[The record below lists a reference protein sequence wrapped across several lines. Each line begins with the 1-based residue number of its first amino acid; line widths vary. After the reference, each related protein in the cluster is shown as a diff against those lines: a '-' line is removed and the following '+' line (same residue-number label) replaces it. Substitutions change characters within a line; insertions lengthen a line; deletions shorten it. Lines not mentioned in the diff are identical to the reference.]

1 MSDPTDYARGPEVIM
16 HARRFNLGAALVASG
31 IAAAFLF
38 GSAGEAQAQIRAGVE
53 GGMAYR
59 SSDPKLD
66 PGMAAGAHAEIKLV
80 PMLSIGPYFLWYS
93 LNPKDSVA
101 GVANTAFHTWG
112 GRVRFTL
119 PLPGS
124 SFRPFAYAGLGRTGV
139 SYPGEFATQAAYTAS
154 PIAAD
159 ITKREGW
166 FLEVP
171 IGLGLGYQILRVVQL
186 SADFALR
193 PGFSFKGEAYEGDKA
208 YDKPTMGLSFLLGA
222 AIDI

>member
-1 MSDPTDYARGPEVIM
+1 MSGLNDYARAPEVIM

-31 IAAAFLF
+31 IGAAFLF
-38 GSAGEAQAQIRAGVE
+38 GFSGQAQAQVRAGVE
-53 GGMAYR
+53 AGMAYR
-59 SSDPKLD
+59 SSQPKHD
-66 PGMAAGAHAEIKLV
+66 PGLAAGAHAEFKLV
-80 PMLSIGPYFLWYS
+80 PMLSVGPYFLWYS
-93 LNPKDSVA
+93 LNPSDQAA

-139 SYPGEFATQAAYTAS
+139 SYAGELALSPAYTS
-154 PIAAD
+154 GPVAAD
-159 ITKREGW
+159 VTKREGW
-166 FLEVP
+166 FLEAP
-171 IGLGLGYQILRVVQL
+171 IGLGLGYQVLRIVQF

-193 PGFSFKGEAYEGDKA
+193 PAFSFNGDAYEGSQA
-208 YDKPTMGLSFLLGA
+208 YDKPKMGLSFLLGA

>member
-1 MSDPTDYARGPEVIM
+1 MSGLSDYARGPEVIM
-16 HARRFNLGAALVASG
+16 HARRFNLGAALVASSIG
-31 IAAAFLF
+31 AAFLF
-38 GSAGEAQAQIRAGVE
+38 GYAAQAQAQVRAGVD

-59 SSDPKLD
+59 SSNPKLD
-66 PGMAAGAHAEIKLV
+66 PGLAAGAHAELKLV
-80 PMLSIGPYFLWYS
+80 PMLSVGAYYLWYS
-93 LNPKDSVA
+93 LNPSDEIA
-101 GVANTAFHTWG
+101 GVANASFHTWG

-124 SFRPFAYAGLGRTGV
+124 NFRPFAYAGLGRTGV
-139 SYPGEFATQAAYTAS
+139 SYPGEFSAQPAYAAS

-166 FLEVP
+166 FLETP
-171 IGLGLGYQILRVVQL
+171 IGLGLGYQVLRIVQL

-193 PGFSFKGEAYEGDKA
+193 PGFSFKGDAYEGEKA
-208 YDKPTMGLSFLLGA
+208 FDKPTMGFSFLLGA

>member
-1 MSDPTDYARGPEVIM
+1 MSGLTDYARGPEVIM

-31 IAAAFLF
+31 IGAAVLF
-38 GSAGEAQAQIRAGVE
+38 GYSSQAQAQIRAGVE

-59 SSDPKLD
+59 SSTPKLD
-66 PGMAAGAHAEIKLV
+66 PGLAAGAHAEIKLV
-80 PMLSIGPYFLWYS
+80 PMLSVGPYFLWYT
-93 LNPKDSVA
+93 LNPSDAGA
-101 GVANTAFHTWG
+101 GVANAAFHTWG

-139 SYPGEFATQAAYTAS
+139 SYPGEFVSQPAYTS
-154 PIAAD
+154 TPVAAD

-166 FLEVP
+166 FLEAP
-171 IGLGLGYQILRVVQL
+171 LGLGLGYQVLRIVQL

-193 PGFSFKGEAYEGDKA
+193 PGFSFKGDAYEGSKG
-208 YDKPTMGLSFLLGA
+208 YDKPTMGFSCLLGA
-222 AIDI
+222 AIDL